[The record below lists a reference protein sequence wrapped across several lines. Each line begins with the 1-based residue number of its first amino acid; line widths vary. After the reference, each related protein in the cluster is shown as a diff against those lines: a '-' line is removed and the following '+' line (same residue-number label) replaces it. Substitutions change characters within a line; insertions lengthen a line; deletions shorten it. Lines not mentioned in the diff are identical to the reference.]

1 MVAATIAN
9 LCGNSEI
16 KDKLVEQGVIKGLVA
31 LGTESKGGRK
41 IHPDVIVQV
50 EEQT

>member
-16 KDKLVEQGVIKGLVA
+16 KDKLVEQGVIRELIA
-31 LGTESKGGRK
+31 LGTESKGSRRT
-41 IHPDVIVQV
+41 HPDVIVQV
-50 EEQT
+50 KM